1 MSKIGDIERI
11 TQNRIVKLFDKDTK
25 GFNLRY
31 TYLGNF
37 EKNEDNKNIIEPLLQ
52 KWLKSRAI
60 CDTLITKALREIDQA
75 ISIGGGKKLY
85 DANKAFYHLLRY
97 GVKVKEDVGS
107 QTETIW
113 LIDWNDIEANEFSIA
128 QEVTVKGE
136 NKKRPDIVLY
146 INGIAIAVLELKRSS
161 VSVTEGIRQNI
172 DNQKKEFIRD
182 FFTTIQFVL
191 AGNDTEGLRY
201 GTTGTTEKYY
211 LEWKEENPEFN
222 PKTDTKENKFLPNT
236 ICDGASG
243 RLDCDI
249 IRFLNKQR
257 IFELLH
263 DFILFDNGIKK
274 TCRQNQ
280 YFGIKAAQKH
290 IAKREGGIIWHTQ
303 GSGKS
308 LTMVWLAKWIRE
320 NVKNS
325 RVLIITDR
333 TELDE
338 QIEKVFTGVEE
349 KIYRTKDGKDL
360 IAELNKDIEW
370 LLCSLVHKFGSHE
383 KKASAGVDEFIR
395 ELQSSL
401 PKDFKAKGDLFV
413 FVDECHRTQSGDLH
427 KAMKKIL
434 PNAMFIGFT
443 GTPLLK
449 SDKQKSIEVFGSYIH
464 TYKFDEAV
472 EDGVVL
478 DLQYEARDIEQ
489 NIGNQKK
496 IDEWFE
502 LKTKNLTDIG
512 KTQLKQR
519 WGTLQ
524 KVLSSKSRLEQIVQD
539 IMIDME
545 TKPRLMDGR
554 GNAMLVCSS
563 VYEAC
568 KTYEIFSKTDLKDKV
583 AIVTSYMPSIVDIK
597 GADSGEGQS
606 EELLKYDVY
615 KKMLS
620 NYFEESE
627 DEAIK
632 KVEEFELQVKKKF
645 IKEPGQMRLLIVV
658 DKLLTGFD
666 APSATYLYIDKK
678 LRDHGLFQ
686 AICRVNRLDGEDK
699 EYGYIIDYQ
708 DLFNNIEGA
717 IEDYT
722 SGAFDGYDSEDVK
735 GLLTNRLE
743 KSKKRLE
750 DALETLR
757 ALCEAVEEPKAQI
770 DYIHYFCAKDTSDKD
785 ALKENEPK
793 RLALYKAVVALIR
806 SYANIAP
813 EYEEAG
819 YNIEEI
825 KAIKAEVEHYEKLR
839 EEIKLASGDYV
850 DMKLFDPAMRQL
862 IDMYIKAE
870 DSEVL
875 TNFDSMGLIDL
886 IINKDSDEFVKSMP
900 KGMRNN
906 ESMSEAIE
914 NNVRKLIIDENPVNP
929 KYYEK
934 MSELLDEIIQMRKE
948 EMISYKE
955 YLEKIKDL
963 ASKVKD
969 PSGTKEPNTNVPK
982 SINTGGKKAL
992 YDNLGENE
1000 ELVIR
1005 IDSAIRY
1012 TKKDNWIGNLMK
1024 ERRVRNAVESE
1035 LGDENYDVDKI
1046 MDIITKQHEYQ

>member
-1 MSKIGDIERI
+1 MSNVGDKERI
-11 TQNRIVKLFDKDTK
+11 TQNRVIKLFDKNTQ
-25 GFNLRY
+25 GFNLGY

-37 EKNEDNKNIIEPLLQ
+37 EKNDDNKNIIEPILK
-52 KWLKSRAI
+52 KWLQNKGISN
-60 CDTLITKALREIDQA
+60 TLIIKTFREIDQA
-75 ISIGGGKKLY
+75 IAIGGGRKLY
-85 DANKAFYHLLRY
+85 EANKAFYHLLRY
-97 GVKVKEDVGS
+97 GVKVKEDIGS
-107 QTETIW
+107 LTETVW
-113 LIDWNDIEANEFSIA
+113 LIDWNDIDANEFYIAEEVSI
-128 QEVTVKGE
+128 KGE

-161 VSVTEGIRQNI
+161 VSVSEGIQQNI
-172 DNQKKEFIRD
+172 ANQEKEFIRD
-182 FFTTIQFVL
+182 FFTTIQLVL
-191 AGNDTEGLRY
+191 AGNDTQGLRY
-201 GTTGTTEKYY
+201 GTTGTPEKYY
-211 LEWKEENPEFN
+211 LEWKEENPDYN
-222 PKTDTKENKFLPNT
+222 PKTDAKEHKFLSNT
-236 ICDGASG
+236 ICEGGNS

-263 DFILFDNGIKK
+263 DFILFDSGVKK
-274 TCRQNQ
+274 ACRQNQ
-280 YFGIKAAQKH
+280 YFGVKAAQKH
-290 IAKREGGIIWHTQ
+290 IARREGGIIWHTQ

-320 NVKNS
+320 NIANS
-325 RVLIITDR
+325 RVLVITDR

-338 QIEKVFTGVEE
+338 QIEKVFNGVEE
-349 KIYRTKDGKDL
+349 QIYRTKNGKDL
-360 IAELNKDIEW
+360 IAELNNDTQW

-383 KKASAGVDEFIR
+383 KKAKVGTDEFIR
-395 ELQSSL
+395 ELQNSL
-401 PKDFKAKGDLFV
+401 PRDFRAKGELFV

-427 KAMKKIL
+427 DAMKKIL

-472 EDGVVL
+472 ADGVVL

-489 NIGNQKK
+489 NVGNQKK

-539 IMIDME
+539 IMFDME
-545 TKPRLMDGR
+545 TKSRLINGR
-554 GNAMLVCSS
+554 GNAMLVCAS

-568 KTYEIFSKTDLKDKV
+568 KTYEIFSKTDLRDKV

-597 GADSGEGQS
+597 SAYTGEGQN

-615 KKMLS
+615 RKMLS
-620 NYFEESE
+620 NYFEQDEN
-627 DEAIK
+627 EAIK

-645 IKEPGQMRLLIVV
+645 VKEPGQMRLLIVV

-666 APSATYLYIDKK
+666 APSASYLYIDKK

-686 AICRVNRLDGEDK
+686 AICRVNRLDDEDK
-699 EYGYIIDYQ
+699 EYGYIVDYQ

-717 IEDYT
+717 IDDYT
-722 SGAFDGYDSEDVK
+722 SGAFDGFDSEDVK

-743 KSKKRLE
+743 KAKERLE
-750 DALETLR
+750 NALETLK
-757 ALCEAVEEPKAQI
+757 AFCEPVEEPRSQI
-770 DYIHYFCAKDTSDKD
+770 DYIHYFCTKNTTDKD

-813 EYEEAG
+813 EYDQAG
-819 YNIEEI
+819 YSIAKI
-825 KAIKAEVEHYEKLR
+825 TAIKKEVEYFEKLR

-850 DMKLFDPAMRQL
+850 DMKLFDPAMRLL
-862 IDMYIKAE
+862 IDMYIKA
-870 DSEVL
+870 DDTEVL
-875 TNFDSMGLIDL
+875 TDFDNMSLVDL
-886 IINKDSDEFVKSMP
+886 IINKDSDELVKSLP
-900 KGMRNN
+900 KSMQNN

-929 KYYEK
+929 KYYDK
-934 MSELLDEIIQMRKE
+934 MSELLDEIIQLRKD
-948 EMISYKE
+948 EMIDYKD
-955 YLEKIKDL
+955 YLKKIKDL

-969 PSGTKEPNTNVPK
+969 PSGANNPTSNIPK

-992 YDNLGENE
+992 FDNLEQNE

-1005 IDSAIRY
+1005 VDTAIRY

-1024 ERRVRNAVESE
+1024 ERKVKRAVEAE
-1035 LGDENYDVDKI
+1035 LGDEAYNIVEI
-1046 MDIITKQHEYQ
+1046 MDIIKRQYEYK